1 MNPQRCEYMLNRPAL
16 FLIVSI
22 NIKKEKHFRLFLPL
36 PVFLVYSFTEMILD
50 IMDFA
55 ALFVPK
61 NARTIKGKHSSVSFQ
76 TVHSGMTCA
85 HLVVKD
91 IFSIKAPW
99 ELCSVD
105 ADGVKIRI
113 KFY

>member
-1 MNPQRCEYMLNRPAL
+1 MLNRPAL
-16 FLIVSI
+16 FLVVSI
-22 NIKKEKHFRLFLPL
+22 NVTKDKHIRLFLPV

-61 NARTIKGKHSSVSFQ
+61 KARAIKGKHSSVSFQ

-85 HLVVKD
+85 YLIIKD

-105 ADGVKIRI
+105 AEGVKIKI